1 MLWFKKP
8 PATAIPNK
16 QKKKRVSGSSSPVQ
30 TELKKLPTVIYENF
44 PSLAVAGHPFALILL
59 TPALISLTSK
69 GIKKRREKVNW
80 FIRSSVNLKQWPW
93 RRSKRRRRRRSSL
106 CRIVS
111 SVLYSPALNTSKRMR
126 SKHLYLSLSWI
137 SPYWLY
143 WIYLDIVSVY
153 SQFKNKFCYTFFLK
167 KKNNAYWFRY
177 QGFELI
183 RQTEPRVYVKYQE
196 LAMNKNRKGTWE
208 NILQGMHSNWIVVIW
223 GSLQGKFA
231 FLKIWFSISCCLFH
245 CFLKQ

>member
-16 QKKKRVSGSSSPVQ
+16 KKKKAGFRF
-30 TELKKLPTVIYENF
+30 LF
-44 PSLAVAGHPFALILL
+44 PSANRVEKASDGYLRKLSVSRRRRTSICPNSVDSSINFIDLEGH
-59 TPALISLTSK
+59 
-69 GIKKRREKVNW
+69 KKTREKVNW

-143 WIYLDIVSVY
+143 WNYLDIVSVY
-153 SQFKNKFCYTFFLK
+153 SQFKNKFCYTFFFK

-231 FLKIWFSISCCLFH
+231 FLKIWFSISCCIFH